1 MFLSSFPSDDC
12 GIDSEI
18 NLVYNRLHNVCMCA
32 LNISV
37 PIQESIYHEVL
48 LVKDSTK
55 NLFPDFPVFLTSYL

>member
-37 PIQESIYHEVL
+37 PIRKAFIMKCFWL
-48 LVKDSTK
+48 KTPLKTF
-55 NLFPDFPVFLTSYL
+55 FPTFLSF